1 MAGPHRRRHAWLA
14 AVHIRASVVLA
25 RDIVVTVQGRIEAVH
40 HPALDSTI
48 RVHNLQCSAC
58 SVRKN
63 DRAAPLAGAQARRT
77 EHYTQGMGTTL
88 TSHVPPDKER
98 WQHMDQLINLV
109 VQRTGI
115 PPNQAQQ
122 AVQVVVGF
130 LKDRLPGPIASQ
142 VDSVLSGASTGGSVT
157 GQAQQDL
164 GGMLGQK
171 PQPPQQP

>member
-1 MAGPHRRRHAWLA
+1 MAL
-14 AVHIRASVVLA
+14 
-25 RDIVVTVQGRIEAVH
+25 QGRAEAVH

-48 RVHNLQCSAC
+48 RVHNVRCSAC
-58 SVRKN
+58 SVRKD
-63 DRAAPLAGAQARRT
+63 DRAAPLAGAQARPT

-98 WQHMDQLINLV
+98 WQRMDQLINLV

-130 LKDRLPGPIASQ
+130 LKDRLPEPIASQ

-157 GQAQQDL
+157 DQAQQGL